1 VRGADQHGS
10 VTCVTETPTSSDPS
24 DTSGPSDA
32 DREALRRAAE
42 DARAH
47 VDAVR
52 AVARFVEDL
61 EDLPDPSALAEFA
74 HLLTQE
80 EETREARTGALADIG
95 LSVPSL
101 DPDPE

>member
-1 VRGADQHGS
+1 M
-10 VTCVTETPTSSDPS
+10 
-24 DTSGPSDA
+24 
-32 DREALRRAAE
+32 
-42 DARAH
+42 
-47 VDAVR
+47 
-52 AVARFVEDL
+52 ARFVEDL

-74 HLLTQE
+74 HLLAQE